1 MRISFV
7 YKFIL
12 PCLLILYACVVL
24 GLQLGLLQKAV
35 VVTNNKQNFLREILP
50 ESSKEEEPVY
60 KQESHFGVYNQK
72 DRRPLNDLHPYRRV
86 KHERQ
91 TLKLMESSDD
101 GMLLLTKSSTSV
113 GNISIFSV
121 YYDNR
126 PTLEPRQPS
135 MRIIA
140 LKRFNSVESLI
151 CHFNYGHNTWLK
163 VHAHS
168 YEMCENHGR
177 YYGGWIF
184 SCEIPEEI
192 LNNTVFTKLTMLSI
206 SSTFHPEK
214 RVNLKLTA
222 FTFKESV
229 EKLPSNNMI
238 PSSPHSHLRPENS
251 HKNKFGLCLPP
262 IFGDISLSLLIQF
275 IELSKILGASHLT
288 FYIYHTSDA
297 VEKLLTFYQ
306 EKGEVTLVNWK
317 LSPKINEREI
327 WYHGQLLA
335 IQDCLYRH
343 MADFE
348 YLLFVDLDEFL
359 LPVHNYT
366 WSDMVNSLQNLETNS
381 DYIAGFSFKSAFFD
395 PKQVPDPSQQLTFLQ
410 LLQRN
415 KVLSSVRTKLMVA
428 PQKIFELGIHHVSKT
443 IHKDMRI
450 LEVDPS
456 IAKIHHYRPC
466 IINYEP
472 DMKCYSEERDET
484 ILKYATHLVG
494 NYQTIIRETLDLF
507 VPDR

>member
-1 MRISFV
+1 MRLSLV
-7 YKFIL
+7 YKLVL
-12 PCLLILYACVVL
+12 PGLLVLYTGVML
-24 GLQLGLLQKAV
+24 GLHLGLLQRAV
-35 VVTNNKQNFLREILP
+35 VVANDNQQFLQQLLP
-50 ESSKEEEPVY
+50 ENSKEMEPVY
-60 KQESHFGVYNQK
+60 RHESHFGVYNQK
-72 DRRPLNDLHPYRRV
+72 DRRPLNDLQSYRKV
-86 KHERQ
+86 EQERQ
-91 TLKLMESSDD
+91 TLKLMESSD
-101 GMLLLTKSSTSV
+101 GGGTLQTKSSTSV
-113 GNISIFSV
+113 GNISVFSV

-126 PTLEPRQPS
+126 PTLKNGQPC

-192 LNNTVFTKLTMLSI
+192 LNNTVLEKLTVLSI

-214 RVNLKLTA
+214 QVKLKITA
-222 FTFKESV
+222 ITFKESF
-229 EKLPSNNMI
+229 EKSSSSVTI
-238 PSSPHSHLRPENS
+238 PSSIHSHLKFENS
-251 HKNKFGLCLPP
+251 QKQKFGLCLPP

-275 IELSKILGASHLT
+275 IELSKILGSSHLT
-288 FYIYHTSDA
+288 FYIYDISDA
-297 VEKLLTFYQ
+297 VEKLLTFY
-306 EKGEVTLVNWK
+306 EEEGEVTLVNWK
-317 LSPKINEREI
+317 LSPQINEREI

-359 LPVHNYT
+359 LPVYNYT
-366 WSDMVNSLQNLETNS
+366 WSDMVHFLRNFESESNNV
-381 DYIAGFSFKSAFFD
+381 AGFSFKSAFFD

-410 LLQRN
+410 LLLRN

-450 LEVDPS
+450 LEVDPG

-484 ILKYATHLVG
+484 ILKYATNLVE

>member
-1 MRISFV
+1 MRVSLV
-7 YKFIL
+7 YKLVLPGIL
-12 PCLLILYACVVL
+12 VIYTCVMVSL
-24 GLQLGLLQKAV
+24 HLSFHQRAI
-35 VVTNNKQNFLREILP
+35 VVTQPNQNFLPQLLP
-50 ESSKEEEPVY
+50 ESSDEEQQVY
-60 KQESHFGVYNQK
+60 RQESHFGVYNQK
-72 DRRPLNDLHPYRRV
+72 DRRPLHDLHPYRKF
-86 KHERQ
+86 KHEHQ
-91 TLKLMESSDD
+91 TLKLMESLDD
-101 GMLLLTKSSTSV
+101 GSTLQTKSSTSV
-113 GNISIFSV
+113 GNISVFSV
-121 YYDNR
+121 YHDNR
-126 PTLEPRQPS
+126 PTLKNGQS
-135 MRIIA
+135 FMRIIG
-140 LKRFNSVESLI
+140 LKRFNSVEGLI
-151 CHFNYGHNTWLK
+151 CHFSYGHSTWLK

-192 LNNTVFTKLTMLSI
+192 LNNTVLTKLTKISI
-206 SSTFHPEK
+206 SSTLHPEK
-214 RVNLKLTA
+214 LVKLKITA
-222 FTFKESV
+222 PTFKKSF
-229 EKLPSNNMI
+229 EKSINSDTI
-238 PSSPHSHLRPENS
+238 PSISHSNLESKNS
-251 HKNKFGLCLPP
+251 QKQKFGLCLPP

-288 FYIYHTSDA
+288 FYIYDITDA
-297 VEKLLTFYQ
+297 VEKLLMFYK
-306 EKGEVTLVNWK
+306 EKGEVTLVDWR
-317 LSPKINEREI
+317 LSPQINEREI

-359 LPVHNYT
+359 LPANNYT
-366 WSDMVNSLQNLETNS
+366 WSDMVHSLEKIENDSPNV
-381 DYIAGFSFKSAFFD
+381 AGFSFKSAFFD

-443 IHKDMRI
+443 IDKDTRI
-450 LEVDPS
+450 VEVDPD

-484 ILKYATHLVG
+484 ILKYAVNLVE
-494 NYQTIIRETLDLF
+494 NYQIIIRETLDLF